1 MGFIAPYK
9 WLFSARIALTV
20 LNAVM
25 GLVASY
31 GSSLVIRA
39 AQERSVPWLWK
50 GTAVLAA
57 SLVVEALSVVS
68 GAILMSRVS
77 FGSLKDIRNQI
88 VSRLMKAPVSF
99 FAASHTGD
107 ISSRMTSDVYQR
119 KAYGISVLSGAVFR
133 GHLLYAAHFRK
144 AHRRLLRSDPFFRI
158 FPPFPAGPH

>member
-1 MGFIAPYK
+1 MREEKEQVFWRTMGFIAPYK

-57 SLVVEALSVVS
+57 SL
-68 GAILMSRVS
+68 
-77 FGSLKDIRNQI
+77 I
-88 VSRLMKAPVSF
+88 VGLPMT
-99 FAASHTGD
+99 AAG
-107 ISSRMTSDVYQR
+107 
-119 KAYGISVLSGAVFR
+119 
-133 GHLLYAAHFRK
+133 LL
-144 AHRRLLRSDPFFRI
+144 
-158 FPPFPAGPH
+158 AGFM